1 MTSLRDEQLD
11 DEQGVDPSRRA
22 TPRVHLI
29 VPLGS
34 GYGRDMYHGARQAA
48 ADLGVRLLVSGG
60 SGGRG
65 MIGRLAG
72 LEAVGSPARS
82 DAMVFAGGDVLE
94 AIGYDR
100 PAVNVSNRGVGL
112 GVPSVIVDDVAIG
125 RVAADHLLDRGCRA
139 VVAVRHVLTGIDRP
153 REDAFARRVV
163 ARMPAGP
170 QPIIHTYDSRE
181 PRAVP
186 ALLADLPRPAG
197 LFAINDGLATRLLDD
212 FADHAIRVPAD
223 VALLGADNDELICE
237 AAHPTLSSV
246 DVDAE
251 RVGYEAVG
259 VAVAMLA
266 GRPPAE
272 RVMRVVPRGVV
283 ERESTAVFGTD
294 DPATAKAASYLRGG
308 ALRGVTVDQA
318 AAHAGLPRRTF
329 ERRFARVAGQ
339 TPAQMVQQLRL
350 DHACRLLIDT
360 DWPVMRI
367 AHACGVEHPQH
378 LARLFRERLGTTP
391 SAYRRQLRL
400 RKE

>member
-1 MTSLRDEQLD
+1 MTSLG
-11 DEQGVDPSRRA
+11 DEQGVDPSRRD
-22 TPRVHLI
+22 TPRVRLI
-29 VPLGS
+29 VPLDS

-48 ADLGVRLLVSGG
+48 ADLGVRLLVWRG
-60 SGGRG
+60 GGRAG
-65 MIGRLAG
+65 IGGLAR
-72 LEAVGSPARS
+72 LEAVGSFDRS

-94 AIGYDR
+94 TIGYDR
-100 PAVNVSNRGVGL
+100 PAVNVSIRGVGL
-112 GVPSVIVDDVAIG
+112 GVPSVIVDDPAIG

-139 VVAVRHVLTGIDRP
+139 VVAVRYVLPGIDRP
-153 REDAFARRVV
+153 REDAFAQRGVE
-163 ARMPAGP
+163 RMPAGP

-181 PRAVP
+181 PKAVP
-186 ALLADLPRPAG
+186 ALLADLPRPVG
-197 LFAINDGLATRLLDD
+197 LFAINDRLATRLLED
-212 FADHAIRVPAD
+212 FEDHGIRVPAN

-259 VAVAMLA
+259 VAVALLA

-272 RVMRVVPRGVV
+272 RVLRVPPRGVV

-294 DPATAKAASYLRGG
+294 DPATAKAASYLRAG

-318 AAHAGLPRRTF
+318 AAHAGLSRRTF
-329 ERRFARVAGQ
+329 ERRFASVAGQ

-350 DHACRLLIDT
+350 DQACRLLTTT
-360 DWPVMRI
+360 DWSVLRI

-378 LARLFRERLGTTP
+378 LARLFREQFGTTP
-391 SAYRRQLRL
+391 TAYRRQFRL